1 MKCKRLA
8 AGLLCAALLTGQAM
22 AVSYGD
28 VQGHWAE
35 AAVDRWSTLG
45 IVQGDDQG
53 NFRPESTITRAE
65 LAVMLN
71 RYLKYTETAENTY
84 KDLEDDAWYTEAIL
98 CLAKAGLMQGDGE
111 YQRPEDPVTRQEA
124 AVLFAR
130 AFGLKES
137 EAALKYG
144 DRNQIATWA
153 KGFVAVMSA
162 QGYLQ
167 GDDQGNF
174 RPLDKL
180 TRAQAVTILNNWG
193 KIRVY
198 GRYLDVK
205 PNVPEIAYAA
215 GDFSVENGRVVYDSE
230 EYRAV
235 TGVDVSYWQADI
247 DWEKVAA
254 DGVEFAF
261 IRLGNRFS
269 TDGRIELDSYAE
281 ANIRGAQAAGLD
293 VGVYFFSQ
301 ALTVEE
307 AREEAAFVIEAL
319 KGRSLQLPV
328 VFDWEPLSGED
339 SRTNNMDYSV
349 LDDLAI
355 AFCDA
360 VEAAGYRP
368 MIYFNQYFGYL
379 RYDLSR
385 LTDYDF
391 WYAGYFSS
399 NKPNFYYNFAV
410 WQYTSSGR
418 VDGISGNADMNL
430 MFLKK

>member
-1 MKCKRLA
+1 MKYKRLA
-8 AGLLCAALLTGQAM
+8 AALLSAALLTGQAL

-28 VQGHWAE
+28 VANHWAE

-45 IVQGDDQG
+45 VVQGDDQG
-53 NFRPESTITRAE
+53 NFRPDSTITRAE
-65 LAVMLN
+65 LAVLLN

-84 KDLEDDAWYTEAIL
+84 KDLKEDAWYTEAIL
-98 CLAKAGLMQGDGE
+98 CLAKTGLMQGDGE
-111 YQRPEDPVTRQEA
+111 YQRPEDSVTRQEA

-137 EAALKYG
+137 ESVLKYG
-144 DRNQIATWA
+144 DQDQIADWA
-153 KGFVAVMSA
+153 RGFVSAMSA

-174 RPLDKL
+174 KPLDKL

-193 KIRVY
+193 KIRIY

-205 PNVPEIAYAA
+205 TNVPEIEYAA
-215 GDFSVENGRVVYDSE
+215 GDFAVEDGRVVYDSD
-230 EYRAV
+230 EYRAI
-235 TGVDVSYWQADI
+235 TGVDVSWWQQEI
-247 DWEKVAA
+247 DWERVAA

-261 IRLGNRFS
+261 IRLGNRYS
-269 TDGRIELDSYAE
+269 TDGRIEIDSYAE

-301 ALTVEE
+301 ALTEEE
-307 AREEAAFVIEAL
+307 ACEEAAFVIEAL
-319 KGRSLQLPV
+319 KGYELQLPV
-328 VFDWEPLSGED
+328 VFDWEPLSGET
-339 SRTNNMDYSV
+339 SRTDNMDYSV

-360 VEAAGYRP
+360 VKAAGYKP

-385 LTDYDF
+385 LTDYSF

-399 NKPNFYYNFAV
+399 NRPNFYYNFDV
-410 WQYTSSGR
+410 WQYTSSGK

-430 MFLKK
+430 MFLEK